1 MFCVLNVE
9 KRPNT
14 LREKLFGKFIKDE
27 YNAKLVPVFK
37 AAPFY
42 TFNVKVGKRG
52 VDWEKIIYI
61 AGKCSRRLVLTNNT
75 LLPPRNDMSQFQSDL
90 LYREIMCN
98 TFAEILKKSNAQKSV
113 LIIDNNGESA
123 NFLYKIAPF
132 ASTLTVVTNAKEK
145 YNRVCDNIQQNCGL
159 CTVLQSVP
167 DEAQVKIDINR
178 SAMTITGEKD
188 CVNITQGCDF
198 TVPEI
203 YEKLLPANTDKYTFY
218 AALYELCGVFSLGEC
233 IFETITVNNE
243 KISLCD
249 LDTKGII

>member
-1 MFCVLNVE
+1 MFCVLNIE

-14 LREKLFGKFIKDE
+14 LREKLFGGFIKDE

-52 VDWEKIIYI
+52 VDWEKIIYT

-75 LLPPRNDMSQFQSDL
+75 ALPKRDDMSQFKSDM
-90 LYREIMCN
+90 LYREMMGN
-98 TFAEILKKSNAQKSV
+98 TFAEILKKIHVQKSIA
-113 LIIDNNGESA
+113 LIDIDGKSEK
-123 NFLYKIAPF
+123 FLYKVAPY
-132 ASTLTVVTNAKEK
+132 ASTLTVVTSAKGNYK
-145 YNRVCDNIQQNCGL
+145 RVCDNIQQNLGL
-159 CTVLQSVP
+159 CTVLQETP
-167 DEAQVKIDINR
+167 ADAEIKIDINR
-178 SAMTITGEKD
+178 SVMTITGEKA
-188 CVNITQGCDF
+188 CMNITDGCDF

-203 YEKLLPANTDKYTFY
+203 YDKLLPSNTDKYTFC

>member
-9 KRPNT
+9 KRPDT
-14 LREKLFGKFIKDE
+14 LREKLFGDFIKDE

-61 AGKCSRRLVLTNNT
+61 AGKCSRRLVLTNST
-75 LLPPRNDMSQFQSDL
+75 PFPQREDMSQFKSDL

-98 TFAEILKKSNAQKSV
+98 TFTEVLKKLHSQKTILV
-113 LIIDNNGESA
+113 IDSEA
-123 NFLYKIAPF
+123 KQDKFLYKLAPF
-132 ASTLTVVTNAKEK
+132 ASTLTVVTKKKEK
-145 YNRVCDNIQQNCGL
+145 YNRICDNIQQNCGL
-159 CTVLQSVP
+159 CTVLQATSG
-167 DEAQVKIDINR
+167 DAQVKIDLNR
-178 SAMTITGEKD
+178 CVMTLTGEKE
-188 CVNITQGCDF
+188 CINITEGFDF

-233 IFETITVNNE
+233 FFETITVNNE

-249 LDTKGII
+249 LDTKTFI

>member
-14 LREKLFGKFIKDE
+14 LREKLFGNFIKDE

-52 VDWEKIIYI
+52 VDWEKIIYT

-75 LLPPRNDMSQFQSDL
+75 PLPKRNDMSQFKSDM
-90 LYREIMCN
+90 LYREIMGN
-98 TFAEILKKSNAQKSV
+98 TFAEILKKINTQKSIAV
-113 LIIDNNGESA
+113 IDTDGKYEK
-123 NFLYKIAPF
+123 FLYKVAPY
-132 ASTLTVVTNAKEK
+132 ASSLTVVTSSKGK
-145 YNRVCDNIQQNCGL
+145 YNRVCDNIQQNIGL
-159 CTVLQSVP
+159 CTVLQSAP
-167 DEAQVKIDINR
+167 SEAQVKIDINR
-178 SAMTITGEKD
+178 SVMTVTGEKS
-188 CVNITQGCDF
+188 CVNITDGCDF

-249 LDTKGII
+249 LDTTGII

>member
-14 LREKLFGKFIKDE
+14 LREKLFGSFIKDE
-27 YNAKLVPVFK
+27 YDAKMVPVFK

-52 VDWEKIIYI
+52 VDWEKIIYT

-75 LLPPRNDMSQFQSDL
+75 LLPPRNDMSQFKSDL
-90 LYREIMCN
+90 LYREIIGN
-98 TFAEILKKSNAQKSV
+98 TFAEILKKFNAQKSIV
-113 LIIDNNGESA
+113 IIDTDGKSA
-123 NFLYKIAPF
+123 NFLYKV
-132 ASTLTVVTNAKEK
+132 ASYASRLTVVTNSKEK
-145 YNRVCDNIQQNCGL
+145 YNRVCDNIQQNLGL
-159 CTVLQSVP
+159 CTVLQSAP
-167 DEAQVKIDINR
+167 SEAQFKIDINR
-178 SAMTITGEKD
+178 SVMTITSEKS
-188 CVNITQGCDF
+188 CINITDGCDF

-249 LDTKGII
+249 LDTRGII

>member
-9 KRPNT
+9 KRPDT
-14 LREKLFGKFIKDE
+14 LREKLFGNFIKDE

-52 VDWEKIIYI
+52 VDWDKIVNC
-61 AGKCSRRLVLTNNT
+61 AGKCARRLVITNST
-75 LLPPRNDMSQFQSDL
+75 ILPQRNDVSEFKSNL
-90 LYREIMCN
+90 LYQKIMEN
-98 TFAEILKKSNAQKSV
+98 TFVTVLQRLNVKKSIALIDMDGKSA
-113 LIIDNNGESA
+113 E
-123 NFLYKIAPF
+123 FLYKLAPC

-145 YNRVCDNIQQNCGL
+145 YNRVCDNIQQSCGL
-159 CTVLQSVP
+159 CTVLQTTSA
-167 DEAQVKIDINR
+167 EAEIKIDVNR
-178 SAMTITGEKD
+178 MVMTVTTEKS
-188 CVNITQGCDF
+188 CINITEGRDF

-203 YEKLLPANTDKYTFY
+203 YEKILPDNTDKYTFY